1 MIEKERGNRADH
13 LARTPSS
20 RLLVL
25 ACSATKKAGPKYM
38 PAIDRYDGPLWRTL
52 RATDPKGEMAQTA
65 FLSAYLGFRPATAPI
80 EIYNT
85 PMTPQ
90 IAAAMKAGNLGTRW
104 PQQKTQR
111 RVMPSGEH
119 PGMHIASMTDFG
131 RHPFSSVALAGGHR
145 YIEIMQEL
153 LRLFR
158 VAGYVSDHATVT
170 VINGP
175 IGEMRRDLRKW
186 LMSSEVEDG

>member
-1 MIEKERGNRADH
+1 MIEKEKASRAGR
-13 LARTPSS
+13 LMRIPSS
-20 RLLVL
+20 RLLIL
-25 ACSATKKAGPKYM
+25 ACSATKKDGPTYM
-38 PAIDRYDGPLWRTL
+38 PAIDRYDGPLWQTL

-65 FLSAYLGFRPATAPI
+65 FLSAYLGFRAANAPI
-80 EIYNT
+80 ELYNA

-104 PQQKTQR
+104 PQQKTKR
-111 RVMPSGEH
+111 RMMPSGEH

-153 LRLFR
+153 LTLFR
-158 VAGYVSDHATVT
+158 IDGYVDEHAAVT
-170 VINGP
+170 IINGP

-186 LMSSEVEDG
+186 LTSNEVKDG

>member
-1 MIEKERGNRADH
+1 
-13 LARTPSS
+13 
-20 RLLVL
+20 
-25 ACSATKKAGPKYM
+25 M
-38 PAIDRYDGPLWRTL
+38 PAIDRYDGPLWQTL
-52 RATDPKGEMAQTA
+52 RTTDPRGEMAQTA
-65 FLSAYLGFRPATAPI
+65 FLSAHLGFRAASAPI
-80 EIYNT
+80 EIYST
-85 PMTPQ
+85 QMTQQ

-131 RHPFSSVALAGGHR
+131 RYPFSSVALAGGHR
-145 YIEIMQEL
+145 YVEIMQEL

-158 VAGYVSDHATVT
+158 IDGYVDEHAVVT

-186 LMSSEVEDG
+186 LTAREL

>member
-1 MIEKERGNRADH
+1 MIEKEKASRAGR
-13 LARTPSS
+13 LMRIPSS
-20 RLLVL
+20 RLLIL
-25 ACSATKKAGPKYM
+25 ACSATKKDGPRYM
-38 PAIDRYDGPLWRTL
+38 PAIDRYDGPLWQTL

-65 FLSAYLGFRPATAPI
+65 FLSAYLGFRAANAPI
-80 EIYNT
+80 EVYNT

-104 PQQKTQR
+104 PQQKTKR
-111 RVMPSGEH
+111 RMMPSGEH

-131 RHPFSSVALAGGHR
+131 RRPFSSVALAGGHR

-158 VAGYVSDHATVT
+158 IDGYVDDHAAVT

-186 LMSSEVEDG
+186 LTSNEVKDG